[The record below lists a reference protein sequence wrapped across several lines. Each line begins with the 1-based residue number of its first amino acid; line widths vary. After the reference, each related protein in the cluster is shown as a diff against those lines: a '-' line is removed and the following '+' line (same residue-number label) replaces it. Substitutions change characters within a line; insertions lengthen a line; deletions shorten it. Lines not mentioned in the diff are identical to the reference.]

1 MQKSVDM
8 VDMMVLKTARR
19 RTSKVQKSVGE
30 KMKRDSYIKKLE
42 AWKASS
48 RRKPLILEGARQVGK
63 TWLMKE
69 FSRTHYDNVVY
80 AQFDRNQ
87 LLRGIFERDS
97 DIGRI
102 VRDLE
107 VLFHTRIDPN
117 RTILLFDEIQ
127 ACRSALT
134 SLKHF
139 CEDRPDLHIIAAGS
153 LLGLTYRDDD
163 ADKDVDASD
172 SDSDSDSDETTTGF
186 PVGKVNTIP
195 VHPFTFNEFLTA
207 LGEERLAEEIRNRNW
222 DLLKDL
228 NEVVAEKLRH
238 YYVVGGMPEAV
249 ATWISTRNFIDVRA
263 VHREILSGF
272 RRDISKH
279 APKSD
284 VRKIEMCWRSI
295 PAQLAKENKKFVYS
309 AVRKGGRASEFR
321 DPLAW
326 LEDAGLIHL
335 NHRTTTPLLPLS
347 HYEDNG
353 FKVYA
358 LDVGLLATM
367 SGLAPE
373 VVLDGPRI
381 FREFR
386 GALTEQ
392 YVCQQ
397 LVAETGLAP
406 CYWSTDDSRTEI
418 DFVFQRGM
426 EVCPLEVKSG
436 GNVRSQSLK
445 SYEERFLPGTAFR
458 GSMLPYKEQDVPLR
472 NGATCRLVNVPL
484 CAISYGVTEDAS

>member
-1 MQKSVDM
+1 
-8 VDMMVLKTARR
+8 
-19 RTSKVQKSVGE
+19 
-30 KMKRDSYIKKLE
+30 MKRDSYIKKLE
-42 AWKASS
+42 AWKASP

-134 SLKHF
+134 SLKYF

-163 ADKDVDASD
+163 ADKGGGASD
-172 SDSDSDSDETTTGF
+172 SDSDSDSDETMTGF

-249 ATWISTRNFIDVRA
+249 ATWASTRNFIDVRA
-263 VHREILSGF
+263 VHREILSGY

-321 DPLAW
+321 DPLA
-326 LEDAGLIHL
+326 
-335 NHRTTTPLLPLS
+335 
-347 HYEDNG
+347 
-353 FKVYA
+353 
-358 LDVGLLATM
+358 
-367 SGLAPE
+367 
-373 VVLDGPRI
+373 
-381 FREFR
+381 
-386 GALTEQ
+386 
-392 YVCQQ
+392 
-397 LVAETGLAP
+397 
-406 CYWSTDDSRTEI
+406 
-418 DFVFQRGM
+418 
-426 EVCPLEVKSG
+426 
-436 GNVRSQSLK
+436 
-445 SYEERFLPGTAFR
+445 
-458 GSMLPYKEQDVPLR
+458 
-472 NGATCRLVNVPL
+472 
-484 CAISYGVTEDAS
+484 